1 MTDLARSRR
10 LGFTILRI
18 GLMVCV
24 GLAIYVKLFENRL
37 IFYPSRKLNGAPRVP
52 FENVAFTA
60 DDGTRLSGWLIPFK
74 ESSQVFVI
82 SHGNAGNIGDR
93 YEMGEFVHRQFRT
106 NVFMYDYRGYGASD
120 GSPSESGLY
129 SDLQGALLYM
139 RSRGFDND
147 NTFLIGQS
155 LGTAVV
161 VDVATREQVA
171 GIILEA
177 PFTSVAAVARKIVH
191 VPIGFLFSTR
201 FDSLSK
207 IREVKAPVVVIH
219 ATNDPVIPFE
229 LGLQLFK
236 AIVGPKKMFSIDGPF
251 HEGVMTEMKPAEI
264 SEIRA
269 FLLSPTK

>member
-1 MTDLARSRR
+1 VTDLARSRW

-191 VPIGFLFSTR
+191 G
-201 FDSLSK
+201 
-207 IREVKAPVVVIH
+207 
-219 ATNDPVIPFE
+219 
-229 LGLQLFK
+229 
-236 AIVGPKKMFSIDGPF
+236 
-251 HEGVMTEMKPAEI
+251 
-264 SEIRA
+264 
-269 FLLSPTK
+269 